1 MPDNTTWP
9 PKPDLPDP
17 LTEYDEVIAV
27 KLAALPEKTGS
38 DRLLLMRA
46 LREEEGMDLRQAYAF
61 VTSYCDRH
69 GLFVTSKATWIF
81 GLGGCGLGVC
91 GLGGCGL
98 GGCGLLVTA
107 LCAVTFGGYMVEARR
122 AVVLRQPHHH
132 AALPALDGQEMAVM
146 FAFLALS
153 ILNVIIIVPMLP
165 HLRRHFKR

>member
-17 LTEYDEVIAV
+17 LTEYDEVIAA
-27 KLAALPEKTGS
+27 KLAALSETKTGPN
-38 DRLLLMRA
+38 RILLIKA
-46 LREEEGMDLRQAYAF
+46 LHDDEGLDLRQAYAF

-69 GLFVTSKATWIF
+69 GLFVTSKATWTF
-81 GLGGCGLGVC
+81 
-91 GLGGCGL
+91 GL

-107 LCAVTFGGYMVEARR
+107 LCAVTFGGYMVEAHR

-132 AALPALDGQEMAVM
+132 AALLALDGQEMAVM